1 MAGHE
6 PSGPVDTDFGIDA
19 VRENPSEPADTN
31 FGIGAVREKTP
42 LPSPLGAGYLIL
54 VVRELSGLSQRS
66 LARAVGTSQ
75 PTLATLETGN
85 RTPTIRTLM
94 RVAQATGFELVI
106 GLRRPG
112 ARAPDPGIIHTQG
125 FDLLGTL
132 RPDPQDG
139 LADFVVLREPSPF
152 EGPR

>member
-1 MAGHE
+1 MAGPE
-6 PSGPVDTDFGIDA
+6 SPEPVDTDFGI
-19 VRENPSEPADTN
+19 
-31 FGIGAVREKTP
+31 GAVREIP
-42 LPSPLGAGYLIL
+42 PPSPLGAGYLIL

-66 LARAVGTSQ
+66 LARTVGTSQ

-106 GLRRPG
+106 GLRRPN
-112 ARAPDPGIIHTQG
+112 ARAVDPDILYAEG

-132 RPDPQDG
+132 RPNPQDG

>member
-1 MAGHE
+1 
-6 PSGPVDTDFGIDA
+6 
-19 VRENPSEPADTN
+19 
-31 FGIGAVREKTP
+31 
-42 LPSPLGAGYLIL
+42 
-54 VVRELSGLSQRS
+54 
-66 LARAVGTSQ
+66 
-75 PTLATLETGN
+75 
-85 RTPTIRTLM
+85 M
-94 RVAQATGFELVI
+94 RVARSAGFELVI

-112 ARAPDPGIIHTQG
+112 TRTPDPGILHAQG

>member
-6 PSGPVDTDFGIDA
+6 LSGPVDTDFA
-19 VRENPSEPADTN
+19 
-31 FGIGAVREKTP
+31 IGAVGEKAP

-66 LARAVGTSQ
+66 LAHAVGTSQ

-94 RVAQATGFELVI
+94 RVARSAGFELVI

-112 ARAPDPGIIHTQG
+112 APRSDPAILHAQG

-132 RPDPQDG
+132 RPDPRDG

-152 EGPR
+152 EGPQ

>member
-1 MAGHE
+1 MAG
-6 PSGPVDTDFGIDA
+6 PKPPRPVDTDFGIDG
-19 VRENPSEPADTN
+19 VREIPP
-31 FGIGAVREKTP
+31 P

-54 VVRELSGLSQRS
+54 VARELSGLSQRS

-112 ARAPDPGIIHTQG
+112 APPPHPGVIHKQG

-132 RPDPQDG
+132 RPDPLDG

-152 EGPR
+152 EGPPMTSHPPVLSWDP

>member
-1 MAGHE
+1 MAGPE
-6 PSGPVDTDFGIDA
+6 PPEPVDTDFGIGA
-19 VRENPSEPADTN
+19 IREIPP
-31 FGIGAVREKTP
+31 P
-42 LPSPLGAGYLIL
+42 LLLRSPLGAGHLIL
-54 VVRELSGLSQRS
+54 VARELSGLSQRD
-66 LARAVGTSQ
+66 LARSVGTSQ
-75 PTLATLETGN
+75 PTLATLETGI

-94 RVAQATGFELVI
+94 RVAKATGFELVI

-112 ARAPDPGIIHTQG
+112 ARQPDPDTLHAQG

-139 LADFVVLREPSPF
+139 LADFIVLREPSPF

>member
-6 PSGPVDTDFGIDA
+6 LPEPIDTDFGIDA
-19 VRENPSEPADTN
+19 VRENPPGPVDTD
-31 FGIGAVREKTP
+31 FGIGAVGEKVP
-42 LPSPLGAGYLIL
+42 LPSPLGAGFLIL

-66 LARAVGTSQ
+66 LARAIGTSQ
-75 PTLATLETGN
+75 PTIATLETGN

-106 GLRRPG
+106 GLRRRG
-112 ARAPDPGIIHTQG
+112 ARAPDPDVIHTQG